1 VRHFFRSSYFQFRL
15 KKSFLAGGDP
25 ALLDGNNKLREG
37 NCLGEKWL
45 TMTRPSSSA
54 ALLRHFT
61 QRPSDRQKM
70 FVFFVGGKLLCVDV
84 PARLGM
90 IHVPR

>member
-1 VRHFFRSSYFQFRL
+1 
-15 KKSFLAGGDP
+15 
-25 ALLDGNNKLREG
+25 LREG

-54 ALLRHFT
+54 AIITAFHST
-61 QRPSDRQKM
+61 SVRPSKN
-70 FVFFVGGKLLCVDV
+70 VFFFSWGGKLLCVDA